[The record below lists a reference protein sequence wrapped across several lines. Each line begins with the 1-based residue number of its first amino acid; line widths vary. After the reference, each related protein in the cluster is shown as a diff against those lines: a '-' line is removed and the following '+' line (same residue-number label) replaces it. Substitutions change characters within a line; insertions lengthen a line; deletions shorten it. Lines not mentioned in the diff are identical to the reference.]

1 MILRL
6 QSGVKGA
13 VTAMTNSHQVTEV
26 TVQKSTL
33 VTEALNRIAAGISTI
48 VDMSQQ
54 IAQAAEEQSAVA
66 RDVNAS
72 VAQIGEL
79 GFATAQNARGTL
91 ESSQEMSRL
100 TASLQQLVET
110 FRV

>member
-1 MILRL
+1 
-6 QSGVKGA
+6 
-13 VTAMTNSHQVTEV
+13 MTNSHQVTEA
-26 TVQKSTL
+26 TVQKSAL

-48 VDMSQQ
+48 VGMSQQ
-54 IAQAAEEQSAVA
+54 IAQAAEEQSAVS
-66 RDVNAS
+66 RDVNTS

-79 GFATAQNARGTL
+79 GLATAQNARGTL

-100 TASLQQLVET
+100 TASLQQLVEA